1 MSLQV
6 WMPLCSDLK
15 NQGLDG
21 SVSAFTMTV
30 ASPAYVDGKIG
41 KCLRISNTYTNTHT
55 FESLK
60 NINNFSVAYW
70 IKMNSGNTFTA
81 FADAI
86 TMWITDGTN
95 ETTFR
100 LETTNTS
107 GTVLNWYG
115 NGMMT
120 EDGGA
125 GAIEVNVDTWYHFA
139 VTVDGTL
146 IKTYFNGVLYK
157 TYTIPSDYQSSYRLT
172 GKMML
177 GSSGMYCDLNDVR
190 IYDHVLSA
198 LEIKELSKGL
208 MLHYKLS
215 GIGGENLFKDT
226 RAEKTNND
234 YMFTQYAPVTPLTPG
249 ETYTATMCVTP
260 ATNVT
265 HYGLYFSSGYV
276 GGSVLSVKGSRRQVV
291 KKVFTMPN
299 YYSGKTPDDNIA
311 YAYAQF
317 YRFPND
323 GTVTTN
329 STVHWV
335 KIEKGNKAT
344 PWCPNSADTL
354 YSTLGFDDGVE
365 YDCSGYENNGT
376 KYGTIVWGA
385 STRRY
390 TGSYYFSGNTSY
402 IKTPTLSTT
411 GCADSYTI
419 SYWGKISN
427 TTGLMAFG
435 FANGNR
441 LNVYPTGVFCWNTGD
456 GSSNPFKDSS
466 GGSINNSNYNGAW
479 HHYTITGDGTTTTFY
494 IDGEKKGTAT
504 TYKPI
509 TGTQI
514 IISGW
519 SSGTEYKWENGYLS
533 DFRLYATC
541 LSESDVKSLHETSA
555 SVGKN
560 GVFFAHEFVEEE

>member
-1 MSLQV
+1 MALQV
-6 WMPLCSDLK
+6 WLSLNDNVK

-21 SVSAFTMTV
+21 NATVSGTPVYYAGGKIGKGLNLQQSLNFHSPKMEKAERFSIAFWIYAYEDTTSTDMWNKALQFATYRPDGTAGSQFRFESCYGSSVRALSFHNNDAPSITEYSAILVQNKEEWHHVCVTCDKEYLR
-30 ASPAYVDGKIG
+30 SYVDGKLVSTVYALG
-41 KCLRISNTYTNTHT
+41 G
-55 FESLK
+55 SL
-60 NINNFSVAYW
+60 
-70 IKMNSGNTFTA
+70 SG
-81 FADAI
+81 
-86 TMWITDGTN
+86 
-95 ETTFR
+95 
-100 LETTNTS
+100 
-107 GTVLNWYG
+107 YG
-115 NGMMT
+115 S
-120 EDGGA
+120 
-125 GAIEVNVDTWYHFA
+125 I
-139 VTVDGTL
+139 
-146 IKTYFNGVLYK
+146 
-157 TYTIPSDYQSSYRLT
+157 
-172 GKMML
+172 
-177 GSSGMYCDLNDVR
+177 GSSTYQGCMNDLR

-215 GIGGENLFKDT
+215 GIGGENLLKST
-226 RAEKTNND
+226 GIEKSNND
-234 YMFTQYAPVTPLTPG
+234 YMFTEYVPVTALTPG
-249 ETYTATMCVTP
+249 EIYTVSMCVTP
-260 ATNVT
+260 AQNITD
-265 HYGLYFSSGYV
+265 YRLYFSGGYV
-276 GGSVLSVKGSRRQVV
+276 NPAKLSVKGTARQVI
-291 KKVFTMPN
+291 KKTFTMTS
-299 YYSGKTPDDNIA
+299 YYDGRTPADNA
-311 YAYAQF
+311 VYANAQF

-329 STVHWV
+329 STIHWI

-344 PWCPNSADTL
+344 PWCPNSADAL

-376 KYGTIVWGA
+376 KYGTIAWGA

-419 SYWGKISN
+419 SYWGKIGTIS
-427 TTGLMAFG
+427 GLMAWG
-435 FANGNR
+435 FADGNG
-441 LNVYPTGVFCWNTGD
+441 LNVYPTAGFCWNTGD

-466 GGSINNSNYNGAW
+466 GNTLNNSNYNGAW
-479 HHYTITGDGTTTTFY
+479 HHYTITGDGTTTTLY

-519 SSGTEYKWENGYLS
+519 DTGTSYKWENGYLS

-560 GVFFAHEFVEEE
+560 GVFFAYEFVEEE